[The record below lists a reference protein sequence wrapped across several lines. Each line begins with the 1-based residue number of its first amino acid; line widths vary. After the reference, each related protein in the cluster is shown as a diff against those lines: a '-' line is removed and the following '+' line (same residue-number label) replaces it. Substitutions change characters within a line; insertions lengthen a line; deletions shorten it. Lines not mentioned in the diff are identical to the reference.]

1 MRKRDRGHAHFYRR
15 IRRENEKKM
24 SDGEDQNE
32 QPAAAMAMPGVNYY
46 ENAGIVQPTYVR
58 PDLNIGSFIPPL
70 DAEEAAVAWERW
82 FKTFVRKTRFFQ
94 SGNVAGQTRRVVN
107 IRGGGGSRDFDRNT
121 T

>member
-1 MRKRDRGHAHFYRR
+1 MRKRDRGRAHFYRR
-15 IRRENEKKM
+15 IRRENGKM
-24 SDGEDQNE
+24 SDGEEHNQNE
-32 QPAAAMAMPGVNYY
+32 QPAAAMAMPGVNYH

-58 PDLNIGSFIPPL
+58 PDLNIGAFIPPL

-94 SGNVAGQTRRVVN
+94 SVNVAGQTRRVVN
-107 IRGGGGSRDFDRNT
+107 LRGGGSRDFDRNT